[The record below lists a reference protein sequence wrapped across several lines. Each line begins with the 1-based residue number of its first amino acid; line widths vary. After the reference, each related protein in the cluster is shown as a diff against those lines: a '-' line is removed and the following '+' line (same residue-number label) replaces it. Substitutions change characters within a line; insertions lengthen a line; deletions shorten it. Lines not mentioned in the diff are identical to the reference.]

1 MKKLSDRNLITYIQV
16 EIRKAE
22 QEVRKRSVEEGCDFY
37 HAYIEPFHICYIRC
51 KEWVRLNGYSN
62 EKYENLWREAQIKG
76 CYIDLRWNHNA

>member
-1 MKKLSDRNLITYIQV
+1 MKKSDKILIAYIQE

-22 QEVRKRSVEEGCDFY
+22 QEIRHKSVEKVYDFY
-37 HAYIEPFHICYIRC
+37 HAYIKPYHNCYIRC

-76 CYIDLRWNHNA
+76 CYIDSRWNHNV